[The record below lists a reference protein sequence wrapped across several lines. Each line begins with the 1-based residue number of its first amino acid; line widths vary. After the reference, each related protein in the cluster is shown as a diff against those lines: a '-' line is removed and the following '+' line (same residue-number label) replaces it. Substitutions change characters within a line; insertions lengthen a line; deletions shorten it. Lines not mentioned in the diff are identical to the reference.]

1 MYDDS
6 VHVAISQNV
15 FQLDLSLEPVYP
27 PTRKRFMTLSSH
39 HTGAKINIAWFIHLF
54 LQTQKKK
61 NQTNLKGWIFVM
73 HDRVERMTC
82 HQL

>member
-61 NQTNLKGWIFVM
+61 IKPTSKDEYLLCMIESK
-73 HDRVERMTC
+73 E
-82 HQL
+82 